1 MSSKVL
7 KFESSKV
14 LTCNRQQSTAIDSN
28 RNFSTLELSNFR
40 TSPSPPPADE
50 VVRLDDVKRHYL
62 VGDEIVRALDGV
74 SFSIRKG
81 SYWAIMGPSG
91 SGKSTMLNILGC
103 LDRPSSGAYWLNGV
117 NVAEMED
124 NQLSDHRLR
133 NLGFIFQSFHLI
145 PELTVRENIEVP
157 MLYLGLSHSERMRKA
172 HDLADRVGMSHR
184 LRHLPSE
191 LSGGQRQ
198 RVAVARALA
207 NDPAVLLADEPTGN
221 LDSATSVQIMGLFQE
236 LHDQGKTVIVVTH
249 EMDIAQYAKVN
260 VILKDGKIASMR
272 GGEGHR

>member
-1 MSSKVL
+1 M
-7 KFESSKV
+7 
-14 LTCNRQQSTAIDSN
+14 NAPQHNAMPRPQ
-28 RNFSTLELSNFR
+28 
-40 TSPSPPPADE
+40 ADE
-50 VVRLDDVKRHYL
+50 VVRLDNVKRHYQ
-62 VGDEIVRALDGV
+62 VGDEVVRALDGV
-74 SFSIRKG
+74 SFSIQKG

-103 LDRPSSGAYWLNGV
+103 LDRPSEGAYWLNGV

-157 MLYLGLSHSERMRKA
+157 MLYLGLPHSERARKA
-172 HDLADRVGMSHR
+172 QELADRVGMSHR

-221 LDSATSVQIMGLFQE
+221 LDSATSVQIMALFQE
-236 LHDQGKTVIVVTH
+236 LYEQGKTVIVVTH
-249 EMDIAQYAKVN
+249 EMDIAQYAKMTIV
-260 VILKDGKIASMR
+260 LKDGRIASMR
-272 GGEGHR
+272 GASA